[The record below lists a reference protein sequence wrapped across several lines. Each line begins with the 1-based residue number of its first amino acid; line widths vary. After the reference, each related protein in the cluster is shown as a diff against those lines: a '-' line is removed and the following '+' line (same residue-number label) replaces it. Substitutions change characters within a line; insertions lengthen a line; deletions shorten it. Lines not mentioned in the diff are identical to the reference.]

1 METRKLVRVGK
12 NSLIVSLPRG
22 WLSSCNLSK
31 GSEVYLDV
39 QKDKLVITNG
49 TSVDV
54 GKPLKKAV
62 LIVDNDSFEAI
73 KRKICAEYIN
83 NSNLIEIKGGS
94 VAKYVQE
101 IKNFLREFMVFE
113 IIEEKD
119 DLVVAK
125 DYLNLD
131 TITKEG
137 IAERFYSILKS
148 VFEDVNKEIDQDVFE
163 SLQYREKQI
172 NKYYFLMQRYIRHHI
187 EDQSSQEDRSSLLDY
202 WQTAI
207 YLESLGDSLLRISR
221 QIYLNQIS
229 LNSDK
234 NLRNLLK
241 ICKDYFVKNMDAFSE
256 RNSDKFARIAETRF
270 ELLNKIDKYRGNIVN
285 KEDIILLIKNTHKAC
300 RVLLNDRKIL

>member
-148 VFEDVNKEIDQDVFE
+148 VFEDVNKDAAYASFI
-163 SLQYREKQI
+163 YR
-172 NKYYFLMQRYIRHHI
+172 RH
-187 EDQSSQEDRSSLLDY
+187 
-202 WQTAI
+202 
-207 YLESLGDSLLRISR
+207 LRV
-221 QIYLNQIS
+221 YVC
-229 LNSDK
+229 K
-234 NLRNLLK
+234 RN
-241 ICKDYFVKNMDAFSE
+241 
-256 RNSDKFARIAETRF
+256 
-270 ELLNKIDKYRGNIVN
+270 
-285 KEDIILLIKNTHKAC
+285 
-300 RVLLNDRKIL
+300 